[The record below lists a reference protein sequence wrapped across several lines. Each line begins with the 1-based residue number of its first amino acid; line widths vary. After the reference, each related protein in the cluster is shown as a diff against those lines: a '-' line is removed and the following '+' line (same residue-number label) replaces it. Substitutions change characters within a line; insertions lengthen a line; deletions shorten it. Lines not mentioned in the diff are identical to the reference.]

1 MGNNLRSLDR
11 LKLNLSKS
19 TAGYQNLKSILSE
32 NRAHQGLRAINVLPA
47 DSKFCRFLENKIFL
61 IESKNLKSIGF
72 QILMNDQNLIIFNR
86 F

>member
-61 IESKNLKSIGF
+61 IESKKFEKYWISN
-72 QILMNDQNLIIFNR
+72 FNE
-86 F
+86 